1 MEGQISD
8 LLQMLAAP
16 SCLSRVAHS
25 RHTARPS
32 TFGREKVG
40 FSVRGGGDIG
50 GGGGDGVK
58 LERGK
63 IG

>member
-1 MEGQISD
+1 MCGLINGQICD

-40 FSVRGGGDIG
+40 SS
-50 GGGGDGVK
+50 GGDGDIDGG
-58 LERGK
+58 RGY
-63 IG
+63 GEND

>member
-1 MEGQISD
+1 
-8 LLQMLAAP
+8 MLAAP

-40 FSVRGGGDIG
+40 FSGGGGGDIG
-50 GGGGDGVK
+50 GGVGGGGGGGVK

-63 IG
+63 IW